1 MAVMPVELSLR
12 IERATNSFLHGNI
25 GTWKIWMRALILDLN
40 CAVRTLRRTPF
51 FTSVVTA
58 ILALGMAFNAI
69 VFSIVDSVL
78 LHSLPYPEASRL
90 VILRAAEQH
99 RPLEGDLAATTF
111 FFVRD
116 HAKFL
121 QDVTAIY
128 PSDAGVNISGGSN
141 PSYVKA
147 LRVSR
152 NFFHLLRTMPLRG
165 RVFDDK
171 EDVPNGPRVAVVSS
185 ELWNNLN
192 KKQPEVGGVLRINGE
207 EYALI
212 GVMPRG
218 FRSYPEADLWLPLQL
233 SPATADPGADYRVI
247 ARIKDEASLRHAQAE
262 LQALSREYPLPH
274 QSAERTVLEVER
286 LQAFETRDVRQHLIF
301 LLCAVFFVQLIA
313 SANTAMLLLVRAS
326 ARTHEIAM
334 RYALGSSRRR
344 LFQIFFVESALLSFL
359 GGLLGIILAKDLLPV
374 AVSMA
379 PPGLPLMR
387 QIDIDWGVV
396 LFTFGTSAFT
406 ALLFGIVPAT
416 RISWA
421 RLNQVLGET
430 TSQVTSSVRKTRA
443 AQLLLIV
450 QTALTLVLFS
460 GALLLFRH
468 LLILE
473 TTGPGFDVQQT
484 WVAQVSLAARN
495 YQTTAPT
502 TRLLDDIVRR
512 IQSLP
517 SLQGAATINGLPLE
531 NGLNMPIHPV
541 GQPEARESVEYRL
554 ISPRYFA
561 VMRIPLTEG
570 RPFTENDI
578 STAQPVAII
587 NETLARKW
595 WAGSHASSHS
605 IVLDKALG
613 EKFMDKPRLI
623 VGISADI
630 HQSSLEQSARPTV
643 FVPVQQAPDAIT
655 KYVNQYFLT
664 SIVTK
669 VSGRDDISRPVRS
682 AVQSA
687 DPELSV
693 ASFRSLSQVVK
704 GSFVRDRFYAYISA
718 IFGAF
723 ALLIT
728 AMGLYALMSYQV
740 ASRTRAIALHMAF
753 GARRSQ
759 IVILIV
765 RQGVQIFGIGAA
777 LGMAGAVFF
786 NHLFSSMFYNL
797 ESMAPGA
804 LGNAILFMALIAV
817 GASLLAAFRI
827 MSIEPMVV
835 LRGE

>member
-1 MAVMPVELSLR
+1 
-12 IERATNSFLHGNI
+12 
-25 GTWKIWMRALILDLN
+25 MRALILDLN
-40 CAVRTLRRTPF
+40 CAVRTLRRTPV
-51 FTSVVTA
+51 FTAVVTA
-58 ILALGMAFNAI
+58 ILALGMAFNATI
-69 VFSIVDSVL
+69 FSIVDSVL
-78 LHSLPYPEASRL
+78 LHSLPYPEANRL

-99 RPLEGDLAATTF
+99 RRLDGDLAATMF

-116 HAKFL
+116 HAKLL
-121 QDVTAIY
+121 QDVTAMY
-128 PSDAGVNISGGSN
+128 PSDAGVNISAGSN
-141 PSYVKA
+141 PTYVKA

-152 NFFHLLRTMPLRG
+152 NFFHLLRTMPLKG

-171 EDVPNGPRVAVVSS
+171 EDEPNGPHVAVVSY

-207 EYALI
+207 EYTLI

-233 SPATADPGADYRVI
+233 SPATAGPGTNYRVI
-247 ARIKDEASLRHAQAE
+247 ARIKDKVRLRHTQQE
-262 LQALSREYPLPH
+262 LQGLSMEYPLPG
-274 QSAERTVLEVER
+274 QSAERIVFAAER
-286 LQAFETRDVRQHLIF
+286 LQAFETRDVRQRLIF

-334 RYALGSSRRR
+334 RYALGSSRGR

-359 GGLLGIILAKDLLPV
+359 GGLLGILLAKDLLPI

-379 PPGLPLMR
+379 PPGLPLTR

-396 LFTFGTSAFT
+396 LFTFGISAFT
-406 ALLFGIVPAT
+406 ALFFGIVPAT
-416 RISWA
+416 RISWS

-430 TSQVTSSVRKTRA
+430 TARVTSSIRKVRA
-443 AQLLLIV
+443 AQFLLIAE
-450 QTALTLVLFS
+450 TALTVVLFS
-460 GALLLFRH
+460 GALLLSHH

-473 TTGPGFDVQQT
+473 NTGPGFDVQQA
-484 WVAQVSLAARN
+484 WVAQVSLAARS

-502 TRLLDDIVRR
+502 ARLLDDIVRR
-512 IQSLP
+512 IQSSPLIE
-517 SLQGAATINGLPLE
+517 GAATINGLPLE

-541 GQPEARESVEYRL
+541 GEPEARDSVEYRL

-570 RPFTENDI
+570 RPFTQSDV

-595 WAGSHASSHS
+595 WAGSHASGHS
-605 IVLDKALG
+605 IVMDKALG
-613 EKFMDKPRLI
+613 DKFMDKPRLI
-623 VGISADI
+623 VGICADV
-630 HQSSLEQSARPTV
+630 HQSSLERSARPTV
-643 FVPVQQAPDAIT
+643 FVPVQQAPDAVT
-655 KYVNQYFLT
+655 GYANQYFLT

-669 VSGRDDISRPVRS
+669 VSRQDDISGLVRH
-682 AVQSA
+682 AVQSS

-704 GSFVRDRFYAYISA
+704 NSFVRDSFYAYISA

-728 AMGLYALMSYQV
+728 ATGLYALMSYQV
-740 ASRTRAIALHMAF
+740 ASRTKAIAVHMAF

-765 RQGVQIFGIGAA
+765 RQSVQIFGIGAA
-777 LGMAGAVFF
+777 LGIAGAVFF

-804 LGNAILFMALIAV
+804 LGNAILFMALVALV
-817 GASLLAAFRI
+817 ASLLAAFRI
-827 MSIEPMVV
+827 ISIEPMVV